1 MYAELLN
8 CNRFRGQAKYT
19 ENTTGYTT
27 VNALRDF
34 KRSCCYR
41 NLSAI
46 QERPQDF
53 GKGVDAPVAA

>member
-1 MYAELLN
+1 MYAELLIIVTDLEVK
-8 CNRFRGQAKYT
+8 Q
-19 ENTTGYTT
+19 NTPKTLYTT